1 MGERLKMHD
10 EFNTLSDAI
19 NPAKDRKL
27 KIKPIELL

>member
-1 MGERLKMHD
+1 MHD

-27 KIKPIELL
+27 KIKPNELLKL

>member
-1 MGERLKMHD
+1 MHD

-27 KIKPIELL
+27 KIRPMELLQL